1 MKVLI
6 MGSAGVESTRLI
18 THAIENEIQFE
29 VAHVVHN
36 NRSDVEMTQLEKMFL
51 GKDVFADNKKIAL
64 YRVDVKKDWFDKNN
78 QRQHRDTACW
88 LPMAMML
95 AARGAYDQVWF
106 GCHRDD
112 HLNEVQDIFGVFN
125 LMMRSIGKTTT
136 LQAPLMMETKKRQ
149 YMNVM
154 SHGMHEHLV
163 WCQYDPLK
171 PCGECGKCREFNKYV
186 EAK

>member
-1 MKVLI
+1 
-6 MGSAGVESTRLI
+6 
-18 THAIENEIQFE
+18 
-29 VAHVVHN
+29 
-36 NRSDVEMTQLEKMFL
+36 
-51 GKDVFADNKKIAL
+51 
-64 YRVDVKKDWFDKNN
+64 
-78 QRQHRDTACW
+78 
-88 LPMAMML
+88 MML

>member
-1 MKVLI
+1 MNVLI

-18 THAIENEIQFE
+18 THAIENDIQFD

-36 NRSDVEMTQLEKMFL
+36 NRSDVEMTQLQKICH
-51 GKDVFADNKKIAL
+51 DKKIPL
-64 YRVDVKKDWFDKNN
+64 YRVDVKKDSFDKDN

-88 LPMAMML
+88 LPPAMML

-106 GCHRDD
+106 GCHRHD

-125 LMMRSIGKTTT
+125 LMMKSIAKTTT
-136 LQAPLMMETKKRQ
+136 LQAPLMMETKKKQ
-149 YMNVM
+149 YMNVI

-171 PCGECGKCREFNKYV
+171 PCGECGKCREFNRYV
-186 EAK
+186 GVDYENIRM

>member
-1 MKVLI
+1 

-18 THAIENEIQFE
+18 THAIENDIQFD

-36 NRSDVEMTQLEKMFL
+36 NRSEDEYTQLEKFSL
-51 GKDVFADNKKIAL
+51 DKKITL
-64 YRVDVKKDWFDKNN
+64 YRLEVKKQWFDKNN

-88 LPMAMML
+88 LPPAMML

-106 GCHRDD
+106 GCHRHD

-125 LMMRSIGKTTT
+125 LMMRSIQKTTT
-136 LQAPLMMETKKRQ
+136 LQAPCMMETKKEQ
-149 YMNVM
+149 YDNIV

-163 WCQYDPLK
+163 WCNISPLK
-171 PCGECGKCREFNKYV
+171 PCGDCGKCREFNKYV
-186 EAK
+186 ETV